1 VLMTRGIVEDAAFEV
16 IEAVQRSVGARAFF
30 SGNPIDRMIRDLQLY
45 LRQPVPD
52 QARDRAAAAWLEID
66 IWDDDRWW

>member
-1 VLMTRGIVEDAAFEV
+1 MTRGIVEDAAFEV
-16 IEAVQRSVGARAFF
+16 IEAVQRSVGTRAFY

-52 QARDRAAAAWLEID
+52 QARDRAAAAWLETD
-66 IWDDDRWW
+66 LWDDDRLW